1 MLHEF
6 FQKIKLGSGV
16 ERQKLELLDK
26 LDRAF
31 PCAEEQIYE
40 VTVEIIVNIHA
51 ADFRLH
57 SHKQCSAATKG
68 FEIELWALG
77 KHLPDMLEYLL
88 QFEDPLEV
96 ARDRWIFEQGAD
108 HGDEFQHALE
118 SLRQEDHAEQNYPLD
133 EAYAQNQKNEMTMQL

>member
-1 MLHEF
+1 M
-6 FQKIKLGSGV
+6 KKMTGATTKVRNS
-16 ERQKLELLDK
+16 R
-26 LDRAF
+26 F
-31 PCAEEQIYE
+31 PTAMQL
-40 VTVEIIVNIHA
+40 A
-51 ADFRLH
+51 
-57 SHKQCSAATKG
+57 
-68 FEIELWALG
+68 
-77 KHLPDMLEYLL
+77 MLEYLL